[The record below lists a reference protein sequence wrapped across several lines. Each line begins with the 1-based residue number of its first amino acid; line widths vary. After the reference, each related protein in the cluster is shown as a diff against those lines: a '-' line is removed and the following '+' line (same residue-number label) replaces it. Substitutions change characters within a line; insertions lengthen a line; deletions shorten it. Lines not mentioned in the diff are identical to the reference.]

1 MLYNFR
7 RARIISF
14 LTSLSENAP
23 VAIVFQTGGG
33 VRFSKMSGAGND
45 FVVIDNRGG
54 AIASPE
60 ALARQ
65 ICTRRASVGADGLI
79 LIEESKS
86 ATIRMLYFNADG
98 SRADFC
104 ANGTRC
110 AARFAFLE
118 AMAGSEMTLETD
130 AGSIDALIR
139 GSLVTLALP
148 PPRDLVADRPLAL
161 DRAVARGSSIMVGV
175 PHYVLPVTEDLWRM
189 DIGSTGAALRNHR
202 DLQPA
207 GANIN
212 FIKVTDRHSLEIRTY
227 ERGVEGETL
236 SCGSGVVAAVSV
248 SALGARVDS
257 PVRVLTRSG
266 TELEVTF
273 AFRGGTLADVTLTG
287 DARVVFRS
295 EMGPETISGFDP
307 AWVRDPTAVR
317 GAP

>member
-1 MLYNFR
+1 M
-7 RARIISF
+7 APPRIISF
-14 LTSLSENAP
+14 LTPLSENAR
-23 VAIVFQTGGG
+23 VAILPHKAGDG
-33 VRFSKMSGAGND
+33 VCFSKMSGAGND

-54 AIASPE
+54 AVADPG

-86 ATIRMLYFNADG
+86 ATFRMLYFNADG

-118 AMAGSEMTLETD
+118 ELAGSEMTLETD
-130 AGSIDALIR
+130 AGPIDAVVR
-139 GSLVTLALP
+139 GTLVTLALP

-161 DRAVARGSSIMVGV
+161 GGTVVRGSSIMVGV
-175 PHYVLPVTEDLWRM
+175 PHYVLPVTEDLWSC
-189 DIGSTGAALRNHR
+189 DIASPGVALRNHG

-212 FIKVTDRHSLEIRTY
+212 FIKVRDRHSLEVRTY

-248 SALGARVDS
+248 SALAGRVES

-266 TELEVTF
+266 TELEVGF
-273 AFRGGTLADVTLTG
+273 ALRDGALVNVTLTG